1 MRQHEFYPLSTR
13 FGAACD
19 GLGGRALELHPSPGL
34 LSELRN
40 LRNIDR
46 IDTATPSTGGTK
58 FSDKP
63 PAPLPTDQQAAL
75 DKSPSQTIDG
85 NQVAA
90 KPTQAWKSFLSGG
103 FGGICAVLV
112 GQPFDLTKT
121 RLQTAQPGQ
130 YSGTMDVV
138 RRTFAKD
145 GVSGFYRGMSSPLA
159 GVTPM
164 FAVSFWGYAMGKK
177 LVYSFSPTRTSKE
190 LSYSEYA
197 IAGGFS
203 ALPTTLIAAPIE
215 RIKVL
220 LQVDGQSAGQQKY
233 SGAIDCVRQVY
244 KEGGIKSIFRGS
256 LATVVRDAPGSAAY
270 FVAYEAAKK
279 SLTPAGS
286 DPTKLNLSAICA
298 AGGFA
303 GIAMWSIAI
312 PPDKT
317 VKADGPKALFKGL
330 GPAMWRAVPANAA
343 TFLGVELA
351 LSALNKLSL
360 APRKVFLLGWRY
372 V

>member
-1 MRQHEFYPLSTR
+1 MSRLTHLLLTR
-13 FGAACD
+13 CRKWSKG
-19 GLGGRALELHPSPGL
+19 
-34 LSELRN
+34 N
-40 LRNIDR
+40 L
-46 IDTATPSTGGTK
+46 ASTGGTK

-63 PAPLPTDQQAAL
+63 PAPLPHDQQLAL
-75 DKSPSQTIDG
+75 EKSPSQTIDG

-130 YSGTMDVV
+130 YAGTMDVV
-138 RRTFAKD
+138 RKTFAKD

-177 LVYSFSPTRTSKE
+177 LVYSFTPTRTSKE

-197 IAGGFS
+197 VAGAFS

-220 LQVDGQSAGQQKY
+220 LQVDGQSASQQKY

-279 SLTPAGS
+279 ALTPAGS

-312 PPDKT
+312 PPDVIKSRLQSAPEGVYSGFLDCAKKT

-351 LSALNKLSL
+351 LSALNKV
-360 APRKVFLLGWRY
+360 A
-372 V
+372 